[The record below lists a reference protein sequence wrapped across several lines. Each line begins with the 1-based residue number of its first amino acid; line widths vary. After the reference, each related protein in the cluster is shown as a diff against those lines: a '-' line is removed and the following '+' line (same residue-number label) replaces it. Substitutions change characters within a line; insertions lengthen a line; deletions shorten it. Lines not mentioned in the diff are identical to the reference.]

1 MSYESLSQTDIDRL
15 FSGDEDMAPTRAAI
29 VAAPLDVQVYDFKR
43 PARISKDRKRSLQA
57 IYSLCGK
64 SFEGWLTSRT
74 RDSLHFDLLSVEEI
88 SFGEFMLA
96 LPSPCAAYVV
106 DVTNHPGS
114 HGVVDFGLEFAYYLV
129 DRMLGGSG
137 EIVQMDRPL
146 SAIERMVVRIVA
158 ERLTQQMADAWRDY
172 IPLDLVVNGFESIP
186 EMLSVMNREDPVLV
200 ANMEVRV
207 DDISSICLV
216 CLPFGI
222 LERFFSGD
230 SNRREVTVQGSP
242 EERLADRTRVES
254 SIREARLTV
263 AARLPTFHVPIK
275 ELFDLQ
281 EGQVLQTGLAPD
293 APLELLV
300 SDQRR
305 FVGSVGRI
313 GRQLALRVEEP
324 ADPEPE
330 MSIHPARELAFL

>member
-15 FSGDEDMAPTRAAI
+15 FSGDADMVESKTTK
-29 VAAPLDVQVYDFKR
+29 VAMPLDVQVYDFKR

-57 IYSLCGK
+57 IYGLCGK

-74 RDSLHFDLLSVEEI
+74 RDALQFELMSVEEI

-96 LPSPCAAYVV
+96 LPSPCASYVV
-106 DVTNHPGS
+106 DLTNHPGA

-137 EIVQMDRPL
+137 TVIQLDRSL
-146 SAIERMVVRIVA
+146 SAIERMVVRIAA
-158 ERLTQQMADAWRDY
+158 ERLTQHMADAWQDY
-172 IPLDLVVNGFESIP
+172 IPMDMEVTGFESIP

-200 ANMEVRV
+200 ANMEVQV
-207 DDISSICLV
+207 ADISSVCLI

-230 SNRREVTVQGSP
+230 NNRREVSVQGSP
-242 EERLADRTRVES
+242 EERSLDRTRIEAS
-254 SIREARLTV
+254 LREARLTV
-263 AARLPTFHVPIK
+263 SARLPVFDVPIRD
-275 ELFDLQ
+275 LFDLQ
-281 EGQVLQTGLAPD
+281 EGQVLSTGLSPD
-293 APLELLV
+293 TPLELLV

-313 GRQLALRVEEP
+313 GQQLALRVEEP

-330 MSIHPARELAFL
+330 LSIHPARETAFL

>member
-15 FSGDEDMAPTRAAI
+15 FSGDAEIAPSKTTP
-29 VAAPLDVQVYDFKR
+29 VAAPVDVQVYDFKR
-43 PARISKDRKRSLQA
+43 PARISKDRKRSLEA
-57 IYSLCGK
+57 IYTLLGK

-74 RDSLHFDLLSVEEI
+74 RDSLQFELLSVEEI

-106 DVTNHPGS
+106 DITNHPGT
-114 HGVVDFGLEFAYYLV
+114 HAVVDFGLEFAYYLV

-137 EIVQMDRPL
+137 EIVLMDRPL

-158 ERLTQQMADAWRDY
+158 DRLTQQMSDAWRDY
-172 IPLDLVVNGFESIP
+172 VPLDLSVNGFESIP

-200 ANMEVRV
+200 ANMEVQV
-207 DDISSICLV
+207 ENISSICLI

-230 SNRREVTVQGSP
+230 SGRREVAVQGTP
-242 EERLADRTRVES
+242 EERSTDRSHIEISV
-254 SIREARLTV
+254 REARLNV
-263 AARLPTFHVPIK
+263 SARLPTFNVPIK
-275 ELFDLQ
+275 ELVDLR
-281 EGQVLQTGLAPD
+281 EGQVLHTGLAPD
-293 APLELLV
+293 TALELLV

-313 GRQLALRVEEP
+313 GQQLALRVEEP
-324 ADPEPE
+324 AEPEPE
-330 MSIHPARELAFL
+330 MSIHPSREMAFL